1 MDLSQPPHIAISVWP
16 ARHCPW
22 LYCHWN
28 ACTNHSQRQLRVTQV
43 LHREAELNSWV
54 EPVSFKERSLWLV
67 LRKMGVNA
75 PRAESGVWSP
85 LNLRRLNHPRLCAQE
100 PHLLGLQSQLCTTS
114 AAWPRGSHSIFLE
127 TAFPYLSEG
136 IFIALS

>member
-1 MDLSQPPHIAISVWP
+1 M
-16 ARHCPW
+16 
-22 LYCHWN
+22 
-28 ACTNHSQRQLRVTQV
+28 ACVEENGSECTMG
-43 LHREAELNSWV
+43 REWSLELI
-54 EPVSFKERSLWLV
+54 E
-67 LRKMGVNA
+67 
-75 PRAESGVWSP
+75 
-85 LNLRRLNHPRLCAQE
+85 HPRLCAQE